1 MDYQKKYLKYKT
13 KYNTLKIQMGGKMLK
28 GGAGLDLFFP
38 SDIYNLTEKF
48 MIYVDTY
55 DDKFKKLLGD
65 KFSDLYLHIGTEF
78 TQKFIQDPAII
89 FNIHPSG
96 KKYIICLADNC
107 VYDDVP
113 ELSNASINKD
123 FKSSNELLF
132 GGNFISTPSNPNIP
146 ENRGVIITTKTQDI
160 NKNIEL
166 DKLLDFLRLNINS
179 NQKIITI
186 KCSFQ
191 HASGSIHIDELL
203 CTMPYKLYDVFSGY
217 KMNYKIWIY
226 KIVNINI
233 NDTHISKI
241 NEYNVKNSEYAKR
254 LEKRKQFED
263 NDPRKKNDNIGKRF
277 ALHSDDELK
286 VISRNFLDA
295 KDKFN
300 LIPFGSPL
308 RRKYKEETIIDDYK
322 FGDLFNY
329 STFFNYIL
337 DPDFN
342 KEIVKEE
349 GVKVV
354 LADLKEKLL
363 KDFNDELEENK
374 RIIAENIF
382 TPDIYNQHKDMI
394 NRNFFVEYHVDLT
407 FRNIIDNG
415 IYGFNMLK
423 PPIFNRVFIKS
434 EDKNYC
440 VIPIN
445 QEKPSQVLLDFINR
459 ESEFMEPINF
469 EYINT
474 GDYHIE
480 GGTGGNI
487 HCLSKQI
494 FK

>member
-38 SDIYNLTEKF
+38 SDICNLTEKF

-65 KFSDLYLHIGTEF
+65 NFKNLYHKIPKIV
-78 TQKFIQDPAII
+78 QKFVQDSTII
-89 FNIHPSG
+89 FNQKSG
-96 KKYIICLADNC
+96 KKYIICLSENY
-107 VYDDVP
+107 VYDLP
-113 ELSNASINKD
+113 ELEGSIYDNS
-123 FKSSNELLF
+123 FNSSNELLF
-132 GGNFISTPSNPNIP
+132 GGNFMSTPPNPNIP
-146 ENRGVIITTKTQDI
+146 ENLGVIITTKTQDI

-186 KCSFQ
+186 NCSFQ
-191 HASGSIHIDELL
+191 HSLGGIHIDELL
-203 CTMPYKLYDVFSGY
+203 CTMPYKLYDIFPDC

-226 KIVNINI
+226 KIENIDLTENIN
-233 NDTHISKI
+233 KI
-241 NEYNVKNSEYAKR
+241 NEYNIKNSEYAKK

-263 NDPRKKNDNIGKRF
+263 TDPRKKDNEIGKRL

-286 VISRNFLDA
+286 IIARKFLKAMDNFN
-295 KDKFN
+295 K
-300 LIPFGSPL
+300 IPRGSTPL
-308 RRKYKEETIIDDYK
+308 RRKYREETMIDEYK
-322 FGDLFNY
+322 FDDLSKY
-329 STFFNYIL
+329 SVFFNYIL

-342 KEIVKEE
+342 KEIVKDATD
-349 GVKVV
+349 VIVV
-354 LADLKEKLL
+354 LPDLREKLL
-363 KDFNDELEENK
+363 RDFNDELEENK
-374 RIIAENIF
+374 KIIGSSIF
-382 TPDIYNQHKDMI
+382 TPEIYNQYKEEI
-394 NRNFFVEYHVDLT
+394 NRNFFVEYPVDLT
-407 FRNIIDNG
+407 FYDVDNQ

-434 EDKNYC
+434 GDKKYC
-440 VIPIN
+440 VIPIKSD
-445 QEKPSQVLLDFINR
+445 KPSKSLSDFINR
-459 ESEFMEPINF
+459 ETTFMEPINF

-474 GDYHIE
+474 GYYHTE
-480 GGTGGNI
+480 GSIGAGGNI